1 MFTLSA
7 VNGLKVKHWY
17 RKKFDSTE
25 CSEEKA
31 ISYPVVVAVVVNSA
45 LAVEKQAVLACF
57 ESQGPVGAEEEL
69 IADLGMRVG
78 YKDKQ

>member
-1 MFTLSA
+1 MQ
-7 VNGLKVKHWY
+7 
-17 RKKFDSTE
+17 RK
-25 CSEEKA
+25 KA

-57 ESQGPVGAEEEL
+57 ERQGSVGAEEEL

-78 YKDKQ
+78 YKDRH